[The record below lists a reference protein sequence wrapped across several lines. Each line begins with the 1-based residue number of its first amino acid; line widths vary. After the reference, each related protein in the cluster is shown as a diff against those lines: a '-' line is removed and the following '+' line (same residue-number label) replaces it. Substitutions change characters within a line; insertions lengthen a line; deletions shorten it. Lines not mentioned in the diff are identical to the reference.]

1 LCREAWSAI
10 SSVDPEERPAV
21 RVLRRLA
28 SLVHPKGPVVGR
40 VTRPFARFLE
50 LEAASGIMLLGATV
64 IAVAWANSPWS
75 SSYGHLLHLTALP
88 LPGVELDVHGAVDD
102 ALMALFFFVVGL
114 EIRREVVAGELRD
127 RRTAALPVVAAIG
140 GMVVPALVYV
150 AVNAGHPGSSG
161 WGIPMATDIAF
172 AVGVASLLGRRVPT
186 SLTVF
191 LLTAAVVDDLGAIA
205 VIAVFYTD
213 SVRPVWLAGAAASLV
228 GLWLIGRRGWWSPA
242 VFAVV
247 GAFVWY
253 ATLRSGLH
261 ATLAGV
267 ALAMVVPRAGA
278 EPVADRVEERWH
290 PWTSYV
296 VIPVFALA
304 NAGVALGGDAVSDAL
319 SSRVTWGVIAGL
331 VVGKVVGVAG
341 AGSLAIRLGVGRRP
355 AGTNGL
361 HLLGVGIVAGLG
373 FTMSIFV
380 TLLAFDSP
388 QLVDESKIGVFGA
401 SIVAAALGLTTL
413 WFAAQRATPRSPE
426 LGPASASST

>member
-1 LCREAWSAI
+1 VR
-10 SSVDPEERPAV
+10 AV
-21 RVLRRLA
+21 HRLA
-28 SLVHPKGPVVGR
+28 KLLHPRGPVVGK

-50 LEAASGIMLLGATV
+50 LEAASGIMLLAATV
-64 IAVAWANSPWS
+64 VAVAWANSPWS

-102 ALMALFFFVVGL
+102 GLMALFFFVVGL

-127 RRTAALPVVAAIG
+127 RRTATLPVVAAIG
-140 GMVVPALVYV
+140 GMVVPALIY
-150 AVNAGHPGSSG
+150 ASVNAGHPGIRG

-172 AVGVASLLGRRVPT
+172 AVGVVSLLGRRVPPA
-186 SLTVF
+186 LTIF

-205 VIAVFYTD
+205 VIAVFYTG
-213 SVRPVWLAGAAASLV
+213 SVQFAWLVAAAV
-228 GLWLIGRRGWWSPA
+228 GLLGLRWIGRRGWWSPS

-247 GAFVWY
+247 GALVWY

-267 ALAMVVPRAGA
+267 ALAMVVPRAGP

-341 AGSLAIRLGVGRRP
+341 AGTLAIRSGIGRRP

-361 HLLGVGIVAGLG
+361 HLFGVAMVAGVG

-380 TLLAFDSP
+380 TLLAFDSA
-388 QLVDESKIGVFGA
+388 QLVDEAKIGVFGA

-413 WFAAQRATPRSPE
+413 WVADQRATPMSAEVGPSSP
-426 LGPASASST
+426 ADST

>member
-1 LCREAWSAI
+1 MR
-10 SSVDPEERPAV
+10 AV
-21 RVLRRLA
+21 HRVAKLL
-28 SLVHPKGPVVGR
+28 HPRGPVVGK

-64 IAVAWANSPWS
+64 VAVAWANSPWS

-102 ALMALFFFVVGL
+102 GLMALFFFVVGL

-127 RRTAALPVVAAIG
+127 RRTATLPVVAAIG
-140 GMVVPALVYV
+140 GMAVPALIYA
-150 AVNAGHPGSSG
+150 AVNAGHPGIRG

-172 AVGVASLLGRRVPT
+172 AVGVVSLLGRRVPPA
-186 SLTVF
+186 LTIF

-205 VIAVFYTD
+205 VIAVFYTG
-213 SVRPVWLAGAAASLV
+213 SVQFAWLVAAAAGLL
-228 GLWLIGRRGWWSPA
+228 GLWWIGRRGWWSPW

-247 GAFVWY
+247 GAVVWY

-267 ALAMVVPRAGA
+267 ALAMVVPRAGP

-290 PWTSYV
+290 PWTSYA

-341 AGSLAIRLGVGRRP
+341 SATLAIRSGIGRRP
-355 AGTNGL
+355 AGTTGL
-361 HLLGVGIVAGLG
+361 HLLGVAMVAGVG

-380 TLLAFDSP
+380 TLLAFDST
-388 QLVDESKIGVFGA
+388 QLVDQSKIGVFGA

-413 WFAAQRATPRSPE
+413 WVADQRATPMSAEVGPSSP
-426 LGPASASST
+426 ADST